1 MRRREFLTLVGGAAV
16 ACPLAARAQQPAMPV
31 IGFLHAASPEAYAPM
46 MTAFRQGLKEAGYVE
61 GRNLA
66 IEYRWAEGHYD
77 RLPELAADLV
87 RRRVAE
93 IVTGG
98 TPAALAAKAASSTIP
113 IVINVEAYAP
123 MMTAF
128 RQGLKEAGYVEGRN
142 LAIEYRWAEGH
153 YDRLPELAADL
164 VRRRVAEIVTGGT
177 PAALAAK
184 AASSTI
190 PIVINVGVDPV
201 QLGLVASLNR
211 PGGNVTGLAVL
222 SVELGAKKLEVL
234 HELLRTSAAVAL
246 LVNPNTPS
254 TEPETKGVRDAA
266 RSLGLQLH
274 VLDASTE
281 GEIDAAFEK
290 LIELRAGGLV
300 VSVDAFLNSQRAQI
314 VALAARHAV
323 PAIYGVREFAAA
335 GGLMSYGTDLTD
347 GYRQVG
353 IYAGKILKGAKPA
366 DLPVQ
371 RVVRVEFVINLKTAK
386 TLGLTF
392 PITLLGRADEVIE

>member
-1 MRRREFLTLVGGAAV
+1 MRRREFITLMGGSMAAW
-16 ACPLAARAQQPAMPV
+16 PLAARAQQPAMPV
-31 IGFLHAASPEAYAPM
+31 IGFLHGASPEAYAPM

-61 GRNLA
+61 GHNVA

-77 RLPELAADLV
+77 RLPALAADLV
-87 RRRVAE
+87 RREVAV

-98 TPAALAAKAASSTIP
+98 TPPAFAAKAAT
-113 IVINVEAYAP
+113 
-123 MMTAF
+123 
-128 RQGLKEAGYVEGRN
+128 
-142 LAIEYRWAEGH
+142 
-153 YDRLPELAADL
+153 
-164 VRRRVAEIVTGGT
+164 
-177 PAALAAK
+177 
-184 AASSTI
+184 STI
-190 PIVINVGVDPV
+190 PIVINVGIDPV
-201 QLGLVASLNR
+201 QIGLVASLNR

-222 SVELGAKKLEVL
+222 TVELAAKQLEVL

-246 LVNPNTPS
+246 LVNPTNPL
-254 TEPETKGVRDAA
+254 TEPETKVVRDAA

-281 GEIDAAFEK
+281 SEIDAAFGK
-290 LIELRAGGLV
+290 LVELRAGALV

-323 PAIYGVREFAAA
+323 PAIYGVREFAIA
-335 GGLMSYGTDLTD
+335 GGLMSYGTDLAD
-347 GYRQVG
+347 DYRQVG

-371 RVVRVEFVINLKTAK
+371 QVARVEFVINLKTAK